1 MSDPRPSDLFDESR
15 LRRALRLEASEVPP
29 RLDAL
34 AIASIERAGPR
45 FGFAASASAVVAGV
59 AAAVLIA
66 SSAIAVSALAPAL
79 AGDGL
84 AATIT
89 LAAQIAIPI
98 DGLVRQLQEPT
109 MPLAAIAGLAIAI
122 AYEYRQ
128 RRDRFHVVHSS

>member
-1 MSDPRPSDLFDESR
+1 M
-15 LRRALRLEASEVPP
+15 
-29 RLDAL
+29 
-34 AIASIERAGPR
+34 
-45 FGFAASASAVVAGV
+45 VAGV

-128 RRDRFHVVHSS
+128 RRERFHVVHSS